1 MKKNKTLDFLQK
13 NYGWIVALITGVSII
28 ITFVLKFIK
37 YICST
42 FYFYYYGISYELF
55 NSEELNILYNFGF
68 SIIIILC
75 ICSLIYC
82 YIQLFNSKKLELK
95 TKALNTFLIIIS
107 NLIMV
112 YSINTEYSIWN
123 IIINTGLLIATE
135 IIMIFVFF
143 KKSKKEETEKLET
156 KSILNSLKILPF
168 YLIFVVFVIL
178 FEYGLWIKMNKTY
191 RIVDNDTGKTIY
203 TGKSKKL
210 GNMVSSETVTKM
222 KELMAEGLIDVKS
235 RIIFV
240 NDGSMDLTWKIIED
254 LHNKDTLFG
263 GINLTRNRGHQNAL
277 LAGLMT
283 VKDDADIVISLDAD
297 LQDDINVFD
306 EMLRKNNE
314 GYDVIYGVRNDRKK
328 DSFFKR
334 HTAQMFYKLTNKLGG
349 DLIYNHAD
357 FRLMSRRAL
366 EGLAQFEEVNL
377 FLRGIVPLIGYPS
390 TIVEYER
397 KERLAGKSKYPLRK
411 MMSFAIEGITSLSIK
426 PMRFVTGMGIFVF
439 LVSIAMMIYA
449 FVSYF
454 TGRVVAGW
462 TSILISV
469 WAIGGMVLLGLGIVG
484 SYIGKIYLETK
495 KRPRYIVE
503 KYINERE

>member
-1 MKKNKTLDFLQK
+1 MAK
-13 NYGWIVALITGVSII
+13 
-28 ITFVLKFIK
+28 
-37 YICST
+37 
-42 FYFYYYGISYELF
+42 
-55 NSEELNILYNFGF
+55 ILYLV
-68 SIIIILC
+68 IP
-75 ICSLIYC
+75 C
-82 YIQLFNSKKLELK
+82 YNEEEVLADTAGKLDK
-95 TKALNTFLIIIS
+95 
-107 NLIMV
+107 
-112 YSINTEYSIWN
+112 
-123 IIINTGLLIATE
+123 
-135 IIMIFVFF
+135 
-143 KKSKKEETEKLET
+143 
-156 KSILNSLKILPF
+156 
-168 YLIFVVFVIL
+168 
-178 FEYGLWIKMNKTY
+178 
-191 RIVDNDTGKTIY
+191 
-203 TGKSKKL
+203 
-210 GNMVSSETVTKM
+210 KM

-297 LQDDINVFD
+297 LQDDINVFE

-314 GYDVIYGVRNDRKK
+314 GYDVVYGVRNDRKK

-397 KERLAGKSKYPLRK
+397 KERLAGKSKYPLKK

-449 FVSYF
+449 FASYF

>member
-1 MKKNKTLDFLQK
+1 MTE
-13 NYGWIVALITGVSII
+13 LIRSQTV
-28 ITFVLKFIK
+28 
-37 YICST
+37 
-42 FYFYYYGISYELF
+42 
-55 NSEELNILYNFGF
+55 
-68 SIIIILC
+68 
-75 ICSLIYC
+75 
-82 YIQLFNSKKLELK
+82 
-95 TKALNTFLIIIS
+95 TFLI
-107 NLIMV
+107 
-112 YSINTEYSIWN
+112 
-123 IIINTGLLIATE
+123 
-135 IIMIFVFF
+135 F
-143 KKSKKEETEKLET
+143 
-156 KSILNSLKILPF
+156 
-168 YLIFVVFVIL
+168 IL
-178 FEYGLWIKMNKTY
+178 F
-191 RIVDNDTGKTIY
+191 
-203 TGKSKKL
+203 
-210 GNMVSSETVTKM
+210 
-222 KELMAEGLIDVKS
+222 
-235 RIIFV
+235 
-240 NDGSMDLTWKIIED
+240 GSMDLTWKIIED

-426 PMRFVTGMGIFVF
+426 PMKFVTGMGIFVF

>member
-1 MKKNKTLDFLQK
+1 MAK
-13 NYGWIVALITGVSII
+13 
-28 ITFVLKFIK
+28 
-37 YICST
+37 
-42 FYFYYYGISYELF
+42 
-55 NSEELNILYNFGF
+55 ILYLV
-68 SIIIILC
+68 IP
-75 ICSLIYC
+75 C
-82 YIQLFNSKKLELK
+82 YNEEEVLADTAGKLDK
-95 TKALNTFLIIIS
+95 
-107 NLIMV
+107 
-112 YSINTEYSIWN
+112 
-123 IIINTGLLIATE
+123 
-135 IIMIFVFF
+135 
-143 KKSKKEETEKLET
+143 
-156 KSILNSLKILPF
+156 
-168 YLIFVVFVIL
+168 
-178 FEYGLWIKMNKTY
+178 
-191 RIVDNDTGKTIY
+191 
-203 TGKSKKL
+203 
-210 GNMVSSETVTKM
+210 KM

-297 LQDDINVFD
+297 LQDDINVFE

-314 GYDVIYGVRNDRKK
+314 GYDVVYGVRNDRKK

-397 KERLAGKSKYPLRK
+397 KERLAGKSKYPLKK
-411 MMSFAIEGITSLSIK
+411 MMNFAIEGITSLSIK

>member
-1 MKKNKTLDFLQK
+1 MAK
-13 NYGWIVALITGVSII
+13 
-28 ITFVLKFIK
+28 
-37 YICST
+37 
-42 FYFYYYGISYELF
+42 
-55 NSEELNILYNFGF
+55 ILYLV
-68 SIIIILC
+68 IP
-75 ICSLIYC
+75 C
-82 YIQLFNSKKLELK
+82 YNEEEVLADTAGKLDK
-95 TKALNTFLIIIS
+95 
-107 NLIMV
+107 
-112 YSINTEYSIWN
+112 
-123 IIINTGLLIATE
+123 
-135 IIMIFVFF
+135 
-143 KKSKKEETEKLET
+143 
-156 KSILNSLKILPF
+156 
-168 YLIFVVFVIL
+168 
-178 FEYGLWIKMNKTY
+178 
-191 RIVDNDTGKTIY
+191 
-203 TGKSKKL
+203 
-210 GNMVSSETVTKM
+210 KM
-222 KELMAEGLIDVKS
+222 KEFMAEGLIDVKS

-297 LQDDINVFD
+297 LQDDINVFE

-314 GYDVIYGVRNDRKK
+314 GYDVVYGVRNDRKK

-397 KERLAGKSKYPLRK
+397 KERLAGKSKYPLKK

>member
-1 MKKNKTLDFLQK
+1 MAK
-13 NYGWIVALITGVSII
+13 
-28 ITFVLKFIK
+28 
-37 YICST
+37 
-42 FYFYYYGISYELF
+42 
-55 NSEELNILYNFGF
+55 ILYLV
-68 SIIIILC
+68 IP
-75 ICSLIYC
+75 C
-82 YIQLFNSKKLELK
+82 YNEEEVLTDTAGKLDK
-95 TKALNTFLIIIS
+95 
-107 NLIMV
+107 
-112 YSINTEYSIWN
+112 
-123 IIINTGLLIATE
+123 
-135 IIMIFVFF
+135 
-143 KKSKKEETEKLET
+143 
-156 KSILNSLKILPF
+156 
-168 YLIFVVFVIL
+168 
-178 FEYGLWIKMNKTY
+178 
-191 RIVDNDTGKTIY
+191 
-203 TGKSKKL
+203 
-210 GNMVSSETVTKM
+210 KM

-314 GYDVIYGVRNDRKK
+314 GYDVVYGVRNDRRK

-357 FRLMSRRAL
+357 FRLMSKRAL

-377 FLRGIVPLIGYPS
+377 FLRGIIPLIGYPS

-397 KERLAGKSKYPLRK
+397 KERLAGKSKYPFKK

-426 PMRFVTGMGIFVF
+426 PMKFVTGMGIFVF

-469 WAIGGMVLLGLGIVG
+469 WAIGGMVLLGLGVVG

>member
-1 MKKNKTLDFLQK
+1 MAK
-13 NYGWIVALITGVSII
+13 
-28 ITFVLKFIK
+28 
-37 YICST
+37 
-42 FYFYYYGISYELF
+42 
-55 NSEELNILYNFGF
+55 ILYLV
-68 SIIIILC
+68 IP
-75 ICSLIYC
+75 C
-82 YIQLFNSKKLELK
+82 YNEEEVLTDTAGKLDK
-95 TKALNTFLIIIS
+95 
-107 NLIMV
+107 
-112 YSINTEYSIWN
+112 
-123 IIINTGLLIATE
+123 
-135 IIMIFVFF
+135 
-143 KKSKKEETEKLET
+143 
-156 KSILNSLKILPF
+156 
-168 YLIFVVFVIL
+168 
-178 FEYGLWIKMNKTY
+178 
-191 RIVDNDTGKTIY
+191 
-203 TGKSKKL
+203 
-210 GNMVSSETVTKM
+210 KM

-314 GYDVIYGVRNDRKK
+314 GYDVVYGVRNDRRK

-357 FRLMSRRAL
+357 FRLMSKRAL

-377 FLRGIVPLIGYPS
+377 FLRGIIPLIGYPS

>member
-1 MKKNKTLDFLQK
+1 MAK
-13 NYGWIVALITGVSII
+13 
-28 ITFVLKFIK
+28 
-37 YICST
+37 
-42 FYFYYYGISYELF
+42 
-55 NSEELNILYNFGF
+55 ILYLV
-68 SIIIILC
+68 IP
-75 ICSLIYC
+75 C
-82 YIQLFNSKKLELK
+82 YNEEEVLADTAGKL
-95 TKALNTFLIIIS
+95 
-107 NLIMV
+107 
-112 YSINTEYSIWN
+112 
-123 IIINTGLLIATE
+123 
-135 IIMIFVFF
+135 
-143 KKSKKEETEKLET
+143 
-156 KSILNSLKILPF
+156 
-168 YLIFVVFVIL
+168 
-178 FEYGLWIKMNKTY
+178 NK
-191 RIVDNDTGKTIY
+191 
-203 TGKSKKL
+203 
-210 GNMVSSETVTKM
+210 KM

-297 LQDDINVFD
+297 LQDDINVFE

-314 GYDVIYGVRNDRKK
+314 GYDVVYGVRNDRKK

-334 HTAQMFYKLTNKLGG
+334 HTAQMFYKLTNKLDG

>member
-1 MKKNKTLDFLQK
+1 
-13 NYGWIVALITGVSII
+13 
-28 ITFVLKFIK
+28 
-37 YICST
+37 
-42 FYFYYYGISYELF
+42 
-55 NSEELNILYNFGF
+55 
-68 SIIIILC
+68 
-75 ICSLIYC
+75 
-82 YIQLFNSKKLELK
+82 
-95 TKALNTFLIIIS
+95 
-107 NLIMV
+107 
-112 YSINTEYSIWN
+112 
-123 IIINTGLLIATE
+123 
-135 IIMIFVFF
+135 
-143 KKSKKEETEKLET
+143 
-156 KSILNSLKILPF
+156 
-168 YLIFVVFVIL
+168 
-178 FEYGLWIKMNKTY
+178 MNKTY

>member
-1 MKKNKTLDFLQK
+1 MAK
-13 NYGWIVALITGVSII
+13 
-28 ITFVLKFIK
+28 
-37 YICST
+37 
-42 FYFYYYGISYELF
+42 
-55 NSEELNILYNFGF
+55 ILYLV
-68 SIIIILC
+68 IP
-75 ICSLIYC
+75 C
-82 YIQLFNSKKLELK
+82 YNEEEVLADTAGKLDK
-95 TKALNTFLIIIS
+95 
-107 NLIMV
+107 
-112 YSINTEYSIWN
+112 
-123 IIINTGLLIATE
+123 
-135 IIMIFVFF
+135 
-143 KKSKKEETEKLET
+143 
-156 KSILNSLKILPF
+156 
-168 YLIFVVFVIL
+168 
-178 FEYGLWIKMNKTY
+178 
-191 RIVDNDTGKTIY
+191 
-203 TGKSKKL
+203 
-210 GNMVSSETVTKM
+210 KM

-297 LQDDINVFD
+297 LQDDINVFE

-439 LVSIAMMIYA
+439 LVSIVMMIYA

>member
-1 MKKNKTLDFLQK
+1 MAK
-13 NYGWIVALITGVSII
+13 
-28 ITFVLKFIK
+28 
-37 YICST
+37 
-42 FYFYYYGISYELF
+42 
-55 NSEELNILYNFGF
+55 ILYLV
-68 SIIIILC
+68 IP
-75 ICSLIYC
+75 C
-82 YIQLFNSKKLELK
+82 YNEEEVLADTAGKLDK
-95 TKALNTFLIIIS
+95 
-107 NLIMV
+107 
-112 YSINTEYSIWN
+112 
-123 IIINTGLLIATE
+123 
-135 IIMIFVFF
+135 
-143 KKSKKEETEKLET
+143 
-156 KSILNSLKILPF
+156 
-168 YLIFVVFVIL
+168 
-178 FEYGLWIKMNKTY
+178 
-191 RIVDNDTGKTIY
+191 
-203 TGKSKKL
+203 
-210 GNMVSSETVTKM
+210 KM

-297 LQDDINVFD
+297 LQDDINVFE

-314 GYDVIYGVRNDRKK
+314 GYDVVYGVRNDRKK

-357 FRLMSRRAL
+357 FRLMSRRTL

-426 PMRFVTGMGIFVF
+426 PMKFVTGMGIFVF

>member
-1 MKKNKTLDFLQK
+1 MAK
-13 NYGWIVALITGVSII
+13 
-28 ITFVLKFIK
+28 
-37 YICST
+37 
-42 FYFYYYGISYELF
+42 
-55 NSEELNILYNFGF
+55 ILYLV
-68 SIIIILC
+68 IP
-75 ICSLIYC
+75 C
-82 YIQLFNSKKLELK
+82 YNEEEVLADTAGKLDK
-95 TKALNTFLIIIS
+95 
-107 NLIMV
+107 
-112 YSINTEYSIWN
+112 
-123 IIINTGLLIATE
+123 
-135 IIMIFVFF
+135 
-143 KKSKKEETEKLET
+143 
-156 KSILNSLKILPF
+156 
-168 YLIFVVFVIL
+168 
-178 FEYGLWIKMNKTY
+178 
-191 RIVDNDTGKTIY
+191 
-203 TGKSKKL
+203 
-210 GNMVSSETVTKM
+210 KM
-222 KELMAEGLIDVKS
+222 KELMAEVLIDVKS

-426 PMRFVTGMGIFVF
+426 PMKFVTGMGIFVF

>member
-1 MKKNKTLDFLQK
+1 MAK
-13 NYGWIVALITGVSII
+13 
-28 ITFVLKFIK
+28 
-37 YICST
+37 
-42 FYFYYYGISYELF
+42 
-55 NSEELNILYNFGF
+55 ILYLV
-68 SIIIILC
+68 IP
-75 ICSLIYC
+75 C
-82 YIQLFNSKKLELK
+82 YNEEEVLADTAGKLDK
-95 TKALNTFLIIIS
+95 
-107 NLIMV
+107 
-112 YSINTEYSIWN
+112 
-123 IIINTGLLIATE
+123 
-135 IIMIFVFF
+135 
-143 KKSKKEETEKLET
+143 
-156 KSILNSLKILPF
+156 
-168 YLIFVVFVIL
+168 
-178 FEYGLWIKMNKTY
+178 
-191 RIVDNDTGKTIY
+191 
-203 TGKSKKL
+203 
-210 GNMVSSETVTKM
+210 KM

-297 LQDDINVFD
+297 LQDDINVFE

-314 GYDVIYGVRNDRKK
+314 GYDVVYGVRNDRKK

-377 FLRGIVPLIGYPS
+377 FLRGIVSLIGYPS

>member
-1 MKKNKTLDFLQK
+1 MAK
-13 NYGWIVALITGVSII
+13 
-28 ITFVLKFIK
+28 
-37 YICST
+37 
-42 FYFYYYGISYELF
+42 
-55 NSEELNILYNFGF
+55 ILYLV
-68 SIIIILC
+68 IP
-75 ICSLIYC
+75 C
-82 YIQLFNSKKLELK
+82 YNEEEVLADTAGKLDK
-95 TKALNTFLIIIS
+95 
-107 NLIMV
+107 
-112 YSINTEYSIWN
+112 
-123 IIINTGLLIATE
+123 
-135 IIMIFVFF
+135 
-143 KKSKKEETEKLET
+143 
-156 KSILNSLKILPF
+156 
-168 YLIFVVFVIL
+168 
-178 FEYGLWIKMNKTY
+178 
-191 RIVDNDTGKTIY
+191 
-203 TGKSKKL
+203 
-210 GNMVSSETVTKM
+210 KM

-297 LQDDINVFD
+297 LQDDINVFE

-314 GYDVIYGVRNDRKK
+314 GYDVVYGVRNDRKK

-426 PMRFVTGMGIFVF
+426 PMKFVTGLGIFVF

>member
-1 MKKNKTLDFLQK
+1 MAK
-13 NYGWIVALITGVSII
+13 
-28 ITFVLKFIK
+28 
-37 YICST
+37 
-42 FYFYYYGISYELF
+42 
-55 NSEELNILYNFGF
+55 ILYLV
-68 SIIIILC
+68 IP
-75 ICSLIYC
+75 C
-82 YIQLFNSKKLELK
+82 YNEEEVLADTAGKLDK
-95 TKALNTFLIIIS
+95 
-107 NLIMV
+107 
-112 YSINTEYSIWN
+112 
-123 IIINTGLLIATE
+123 
-135 IIMIFVFF
+135 
-143 KKSKKEETEKLET
+143 
-156 KSILNSLKILPF
+156 
-168 YLIFVVFVIL
+168 
-178 FEYGLWIKMNKTY
+178 
-191 RIVDNDTGKTIY
+191 
-203 TGKSKKL
+203 
-210 GNMVSSETVTKM
+210 KM

-254 LHNKDTLFG
+254 LYNKDTLFG

-397 KERLAGKSKYPLRK
+397 KERLAGKSKYPLKK

-426 PMRFVTGMGIFVF
+426 PMKFVTGMGIFVF